1 MVAIELNTILRFVN
15 DLNMTLSYVLLLDAD
30 ARLYNDVHKQ
40 LKDNDTEDLIRG
52 KTGMSQAMTPLSHLT
67 RVEQINR
74 FKIKADFNPF
84 ETRRL

>member
-1 MVAIELNTILRFVN
+1 
-15 DLNMTLSYVLLLDAD
+15 MTLPYVLLLDAD

-52 KTGMSQAMTPLSHLT
+52 KTGMSQAMTLLSHLT

-74 FKIKADFNPF
+74 
-84 ETRRL
+84 